1 MTYCLVFVALSL
13 LTAGQ
18 LLQKLGVDRVARSGS
33 ETFLVQLLWRAEI
46 WWALLCMTIGTGVW
60 LLVLY
65 QMEVS
70 KAFPFLSLQ
79 FVIVVVLARVV
90 FHEVVTSK
98 RWLGVAFIVAGVVM
112 VAST

>member
-1 MTYCLVFVALSL
+1 MTYLIVLTALSL

-18 LLQKLGVDRVARSGS
+18 LLQKVGVDRA
-33 ETFLVQLLWRAEI
+33 VQDGRERPVGRMLRRVEV
-46 WWALLCMTIGTGVW
+46 WWALLCMALGTGTW

-65 QMEVS
+65 RMEVS

-79 FVIVVVLARVV
+79 FVIVVLLARLY
-90 FHEVVTSK
+90 FHETVTAK
-98 RWLGVAFIVAGVVM
+98 RWLGVGLIVAGVLM